1 MSPFFVP
8 PKTNPFSG
16 TVSNVCKLSYT
27 FMNPSLFSLC
37 MLLAA
42 LCSLL
47 LCERS
52 TESATCHQVL
62 QLSSRARPTTLATAT
77 STAFTVTLAESTLNI
92 AKRAIP
98 VTRHAKVSANR
109 TKDGTQHVFFHFFPE
124 DGEQKAKTNA
134 VIVRH
139 ALTWPELILKKERK
153 PSRYANTHSLS
164 PWDCRTNKVMT

>member
-1 MSPFFVP
+1 MYN
-8 PKTNPFSG
+8 K
-16 TVSNVCKLSYT
+16 CKLQLQPLYDLYCMYHTHFHILPT
-27 FMNPSLFSLC
+27 FMKPSLFSLC

-47 LCERS
+47 LCDRS

-124 DGEQKAKTNA
+124 DGGKDPETNA
-134 VIVRH
+134 VI
-139 ALTWPELILKKERK
+139 LKQMARRVNVSEKRK
-153 PSRYANTHSLS
+153 NP
-164 PWDCRTNKVMT
+164 